1 MLFLNREKEKFKRI
15 ALFVDALVL
24 LTWETST
31 FGIIWLNFYNSQIA
45 YSFFAKGNWLLF
57 GLYMAIL
64 YVFSK
69 IYKGFKIGS
78 HKTVDII
85 VSQVLATVCTN
96 VVAYIQICLIS
107 RKMLEVGPLL
117 ICTLYQAAVIA
128 LWAVISGAIIRSLY
142 PAKSIVIIYGVE
154 QSARMIAEK
163 MSTRRDKY
171 HITAMINVS
180 EGLEFITAS
189 IVNYDAVVICDAPN
203 QIRNDILKFCFKTSI
218 RTYLVPKI
226 SDIIV
231 RGGDNMEL
239 FDTPMIISKNYGLG
253 IEQRIIKR
261 LSDIIMSSVGIIIA
275 SPFMLIT
282 AIAIKLCDG
291 GPVLYKQKRLTRG
304 GREFDL
310 LKFRSMVVNAES
322 DGVARLA
329 SEGDKRITPV
339 GRVIRKIRFDELPQL
354 FNIFVGD
361 MSVVGPR
368 PERPEIT
375 REYEKEMPEF
385 SFRLKV
391 KAGLTG
397 NAQVVGKYNTT
408 PYDKLKLDLM
418 YIEKYSLVKDILLI
432 LKTIKI
438 IFMPEESTEGIKE
451 GYITPITKGGAAGS
465 AGSSANGGNA
475 VNGGSKSA
483 GNGAKSTA
491 NSGAAGSAENTA
503 SGAKITADSG
513 SENVGNGAEN
523 AAKEKEVQ

>member
-1 MLFLNREKEKFKRI
+1 MNRDKEKYKRV

-31 FGIIWLNFYNSQIA
+31 FGIIWINFYNSQIE
-45 YSFFAKGNWLLF
+45 YSFFSKGNWLLF

-64 YVFSK
+64 CVFSK

-78 HKTVDII
+78 HKTSDII

-96 VVAYIQICLIS
+96 VITYIQISLIA
-107 RKMLEVGPLL
+107 RKMLDVGPLL
-117 ICTLYQAAVIA
+117 LGMLYQTAVIA
-128 LWAVISGAIIRSLY
+128 LWAVISGAIFRSLY
-142 PAKSIVIIYGVE
+142 PAKNVAVIYGLE
-154 QSARMIAEK
+154 QPARMLVQK
-163 MSTRRDKY
+163 MSTRADKY
-171 HITAMINVS
+171 RITAMINVS
-180 EGLEFITAS
+180 EGFDFITEN
-189 IVNYDAVVICDAPN
+189 IVNYDVVVICDTPN
-203 QIRNDILKFCFKTSI
+203 EIRNDILKFCFKNSI

-253 IEQRIIKR
+253 VEQRAVKR
-261 LSDIIMSSVGIIIA
+261 LSDIIMSAVGIIIA

-282 AIAIKLCDG
+282 AIAIKLCDR
-291 GPVLYKQKRLTRG
+291 GPVLYKQKRLTKD
-304 GREFDL
+304 GREFNL

-329 SEGDKRITPV
+329 SEGDKRVTPV
-339 GRVIRKIRFDELPQL
+339 GKIIRKIRFDELPQL
-354 FNIFVGD
+354 FNIFIGD

-368 PERPEIT
+368 PERPEISK
-375 REYEKEMPEF
+375 EYEKQMPEF

-418 YIEKYSLVKDILLI
+418 YIEKYSLAKDILLI

-438 IFMPEESTEGIKE
+438 IFMSEESTEGIKE
-451 GYITPITKGGAAGS
+451 GYITPITKGADG
-465 AGSSANGGNA
+465 GSSAE
-475 VNGGSKSA
+475 
-483 GNGAKSTA
+483 KSTDGGGMCA
-491 NSGAAGSAENTA
+491 DNTA
-503 SGAKITADSG
+503 KERDSDN
-513 SENVGNGAEN
+513 E
-523 AAKEKEVQ
+523 

>member
-1 MLFLNREKEKFKRI
+1 MNREKEKYKRI

-31 FGIIWLNFYNSQIA
+31 FGIIWLNFYNSQIE
-45 YSFFAKGNWLLF
+45 YNFFAKGNWLLF

-64 YVFSK
+64 WIFSK

-78 HKTVDII
+78 HKTADII

-96 VVAYIQICLIS
+96 LIIYIQISLIA
-107 RKMLEVGPLL
+107 RRMLEPWPLL
-117 ICTLYQAAVIA
+117 LGMLYQTAVIA
-128 LWAVISGAIIRSLY
+128 LWAVISGAIFRSLY
-142 PAKSIVIIYGVE
+142 PAKNIVVIYGVE

-163 MSTRRDKY
+163 MSTRTDKY

-180 EGLEFITAS
+180 EGLEFICDN
-189 IVNYDAVVICDAPN
+189 IMNYDAVVICDTPN
-203 QIRNDILKFCFKTSI
+203 QIRNDILKFCFKHSI

-239 FDTPMIISKNYGLG
+239 FDTPLIISKNYGLG
-253 IEQRIIKR
+253 IEQRAIKR

-304 GREFDL
+304 GREFNL

-339 GRVIRKIRFDELPQL
+339 GKVIRKIRFDELPQL

-418 YIEKYSLVKDILLI
+418 YIEKYSLAKDILLI

-451 GYITPITKGGAAGS
+451 GYITPITKVGAG
-465 AGSSANGGNA
+465 
-475 VNGGSKSA
+475 A
-483 GNGAKSTA
+483 GNTVQNAADGLTDGAESSTE
-491 NSGAAGSAENTA
+491 NSAENT
-503 SGAKITADSG
+503 D
-513 SENVGNGAEN
+513 NGAEN
-523 AAKEKEVQ
+523 AAKEK